1 MTTNKNLKKVV
12 ITGGA
17 GFIGSNLTKKLID
30 NDAEKILIIDDFSTG
45 KMSNIERFLDDD
57 KISLIDKR
65 VEDCDDLDILISGYD
80 FCFHLA
86 AGVGVQYIMDNVS
99 KALLTNIEGT
109 HKIIESCKKN
119 NIPLLITSTSE
130 VYGVSND
137 PVWTEETKSLIG
149 PPTKLRW
156 SYAASKLIDEFLAL
170 SEYND
175 GNLNPIV
182 VRLFNIIGPNQLSEF
197 GMVVPKFIEAALK
210 NEDIVIHGE
219 GLQTRSFTWVGDV
232 VNYFYLLAEKQLY
245 GEIFNIGQTEEISIK
260 DLASMIIKETGSHS
274 KIVFKDHEEIYGN
287 KFEDPMRRTPSID
300 KIVKATGYMP
310 SMAIS
315 DMVKEIIKYNKYG
328 ELAGLVFQQEMEKMA
343 WEAGGKT
350 QAAPAQR
357 MVDFNIGKLSNT
369 LNDCSYIP
377 GINSAPLHELLPSM
391 ISNRLQEGFMI
402 FGRKMKGYFTNE
414 ANILGV
420 ESRTSSPVRI
430 PRDKVLLSHPQIK
443 NLYPCGEGA
452 GYAGGIVSAAID
464 GERCADA
471 IHRSLA

>member
-109 HKIIESCKKN
+109 HKIIESCKNN

-175 GNLNPIV
+175 GNLNPII

-274 KIVFKDHEEIYGN
+274 KVVFKDHEEIYGN

-315 DMVKEIIKYNKYG
+315 DMVKEIIKYK
-328 ELAGLVFQQEMEKMA
+328 K
-343 WEAGGKT
+343 
-350 QAAPAQR
+350 
-357 MVDFNIGKLSNT
+357 
-369 LNDCSYIP
+369 
-377 GINSAPLHELLPSM
+377 INP
-391 ISNRLQEGFMI
+391 
-402 FGRKMKGYFTNE
+402 
-414 ANILGV
+414 
-420 ESRTSSPVRI
+420 
-430 PRDKVLLSHPQIK
+430 
-443 NLYPCGEGA
+443 
-452 GYAGGIVSAAID
+452 
-464 GERCADA
+464 
-471 IHRSLA
+471 

>member
-30 NDAEKILIIDDFSTG
+30 NDVEKILIIDDFSTG

-130 VYGVSND
+130 VYGVSKE

-210 NEDIVIHGE
+210 DEDIVIHGE

-260 DLASMIIKETGSHS
+260 DLANMIIKETGSHS
-274 KIVFKDHEEIYGN
+274 KVVFKDHEEIYGN

-315 DMVKEIIKYNKYG
+315 DMVKEIIKYK
-328 ELAGLVFQQEMEKMA
+328 K
-343 WEAGGKT
+343 
-350 QAAPAQR
+350 
-357 MVDFNIGKLSNT
+357 
-369 LNDCSYIP
+369 
-377 GINSAPLHELLPSM
+377 INP
-391 ISNRLQEGFMI
+391 
-402 FGRKMKGYFTNE
+402 
-414 ANILGV
+414 
-420 ESRTSSPVRI
+420 
-430 PRDKVLLSHPQIK
+430 
-443 NLYPCGEGA
+443 
-452 GYAGGIVSAAID
+452 
-464 GERCADA
+464 
-471 IHRSLA
+471 

>member
-109 HKIIESCKKN
+109 HKIIESCKNN

-315 DMVKEIIKYNKYG
+315 DMVKEIIKYK
-328 ELAGLVFQQEMEKMA
+328 K
-343 WEAGGKT
+343 
-350 QAAPAQR
+350 
-357 MVDFNIGKLSNT
+357 
-369 LNDCSYIP
+369 
-377 GINSAPLHELLPSM
+377 INP
-391 ISNRLQEGFMI
+391 
-402 FGRKMKGYFTNE
+402 
-414 ANILGV
+414 
-420 ESRTSSPVRI
+420 
-430 PRDKVLLSHPQIK
+430 
-443 NLYPCGEGA
+443 
-452 GYAGGIVSAAID
+452 
-464 GERCADA
+464 
-471 IHRSLA
+471 

>member
-65 VEDCDDLDILISGYD
+65 VEDCDDLDVLISGYD

-109 HKIIESCKKN
+109 HKIIESCKNN

-274 KIVFKDHEEIYGN
+274 KVVFKDHEEIYGN

-315 DMVKEIIKYNKYG
+315 DMVKEIIKYK
-328 ELAGLVFQQEMEKMA
+328 K
-343 WEAGGKT
+343 
-350 QAAPAQR
+350 
-357 MVDFNIGKLSNT
+357 
-369 LNDCSYIP
+369 
-377 GINSAPLHELLPSM
+377 INP
-391 ISNRLQEGFMI
+391 
-402 FGRKMKGYFTNE
+402 
-414 ANILGV
+414 
-420 ESRTSSPVRI
+420 
-430 PRDKVLLSHPQIK
+430 
-443 NLYPCGEGA
+443 
-452 GYAGGIVSAAID
+452 
-464 GERCADA
+464 
-471 IHRSLA
+471 